1 MFTAPGET
9 NEALLIAYVL
19 SGCRPLKAL
28 IISPAVEERSFL
40 EIPAAP
46 HAGRLTA
53 THRLTEVLLLLLLL
67 LSFSVV
73 ALFRVSVPKLSG
85 SLCVFLRVFGVCC
98 GVVVFLPERVFC
110 VCNITFDP
118 TPTGGAKDYS
128 RC

>member
-53 THRLTEVLLLLLLL
+53 THRLTEVLLLLLL
-67 LSFSVV
+67 SFSVV

-98 GVVVFLPERVFC
+98 GVVVFLPERVFF

>member
-53 THRLTEVLLLLLLL
+53 THRLTEVLLLLLL
-67 LSFSVV
+67 SFSVV

-98 GVVVFLPERVFC
+98 GVVVFLPERVVF